1 MVKITQKTLTL
12 LIIFA
17 IVMLLIPNQ
26 SLAFFGLFFKSNIS
40 LYSPMP
46 ITINDLF
53 SINKTINIKNS
64 GSYWSTISENYLMEI
79 TNPLALNKFLRKT
92 KTIPPETH
100 WVIATAYS
108 STKDQTDSTPFIT
121 ASGTHVRD
129 GVIATNFLPF
139 GTIIKIPELYGNKTF
154 IVEDRMNRRYSWGR
168 IDIWFSERWVAKEF
182 GAQRIKIE
190 IVS

>member
-1 MVKITQKTLTL
+1 MVKITQKTLVL
-12 LIIFA
+12 LIVFTIS
-17 IVMLLIPNQ
+17 MLLIPNQ

-40 LYSPMP
+40 LYTPMP

-53 SINKTINIKNS
+53 SINKAINIKNN
-64 GSYWSTISENYLMEI
+64 GSYLSTISGNYLMEI

-92 KTIPPETH
+92 KTTPPETH

-108 STKDQTDSTPFIT
+108 STVDQTDSTPFIT

-129 GVIATNFLPF
+129 GIIAANFLRF

-154 IVEDRMNRRYSWGR
+154 IVEDRMNRRYGYGR
-168 IDIWFSERWVAKEF
+168 IDIWFPERWTAKEF
-182 GAQRIKIE
+182 GAQKIKIE

>member
-1 MVKITQKTLTL
+1 MNKITQKTLVL
-12 LIIFA
+12 LIVFTIG
-17 IVMLLIPNQ
+17 ILLIPNQ

-40 LYSPMP
+40 LYTPTP

-53 SINKTINIKNS
+53 STNKTINIKNS

-108 STKDQTDSTPFIT
+108 STVDQTDSTPFIT

-129 GVIATNFLPF
+129 GIIAANFLRF

-154 IVEDRMNRRYSWGR
+154 IVEDRMNRRYGYGR

-190 IVS
+190 VVS